1 MCVRPL
7 PSRRDAKALCPSGAT
22 RLLCAKSTFCTSR
35 CTAATKTATVKTVT
49 CAACRCSS
57 GCVATSATAL
67 EEGDSVPHDI
77 GFRGSKSMVRV
88 SAMADGSPKLVVC
101 VRLTKAHAQLL
112 KDTPGGADTLLEV
125 HSSSPLQLRLP
136 RGVCLHAA
144 AGPEPLFAKQLL
156 LRALGHVLIH
166 RRQQVGRAPEGSDL

>member
-1 MCVRPL
+1 MYQPL
-7 PSRRDAKALCPSGAT
+7 HGRDQDGDGKDGDLC
-22 RLLCAKSTFCTSR
+22 RLQMQQWLRGNFSY
-35 CTAATKTATVKTVT
+35 
-49 CAACRCSS
+49 SS
-57 GCVATSATAL
+57 GR
-67 EEGDSVPHDI
+67 EGDSVPHDI

-101 VRLTKAHAQLL
+101 VRLTKAQAQLL

-125 HSSSPLQLRLP
+125 HHPHCSC
-136 RGVCLHAA
+136 GCLVAFCLDAA

-166 RRQQVGRAPEGSDL
+166 RRQQVGRAPEGSVH